1 MRVFETKTKN
11 LFFVCREKKLQKSV
25 EKVETSH
32 LKAMWHKETKNAR
45 VVPAFLGSGWENKV
59 DCE

>member
-1 MRVFETKTKN
+1 VRVFETKTKN
-11 LFFVCREKKLQKSV
+11 RFFVCGEKKLQKSV

-45 VVPAFLGSGWENKV
+45 VVPAFFGMGMGE
-59 DCE
+59 